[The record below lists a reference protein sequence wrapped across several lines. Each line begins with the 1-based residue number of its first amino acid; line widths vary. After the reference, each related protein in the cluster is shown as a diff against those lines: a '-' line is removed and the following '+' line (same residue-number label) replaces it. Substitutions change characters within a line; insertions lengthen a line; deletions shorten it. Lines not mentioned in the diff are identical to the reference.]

1 MAKVL
6 GQEYQDIEQRKR
18 FLKDNCDRI
27 EETGYMKQFSPDQI
41 SEMKDKLSEVSIV
54 INDIEEE
61 KKEQN
66 ELFKIRLKPVVE
78 EKSELLKNIKQKSEF
93 VSEPCYVFLNEEDML
108 IETYNSEGICIS
120 ERPATQKELQ
130 KTIYKEFR
138 TGTNN

>member
-6 GQEYQDIEQRKR
+6 GQEYSDIEQRKR

-27 EETGYMKQFSPDQI
+27 EETSYMKQFSAEQI

-61 KKEQN
+61 KKAQN
-66 ELFKIRLKPVVE
+66 EVFKTRLKPVLE
-78 EKSELLKNIKQKSEF
+78 DKIELLKNIKQKAEL
-93 VSEPCYVFLNEEDML
+93 VSEPCYVFLNEDDRL

-120 ERPATQKELQ
+120 ERAATPKELQ
-130 KTIYKEFR
+130 KTIYSIK
-138 TGTNN
+138 TGTND